1 MTLKQCQGYEECNE
15 LVISTCST
23 IMQSSTFITIMV
35 SEQIPMLKFSTSQ
48 DTWPTKNMLIIPLN
62 TQQSHINRILRN
74 PFHVCSNHTT
84 FELQRTRIRSTPFAG
99 YISDTPVTMKQSQS
113 HQIYNDNVDL
123 KIIIVHSL
131 KDLVLKVYGEKST
144 KFQLKQIRA

>member
-1 MTLKQCQGYEECNE
+1 
-15 LVISTCST
+15 
-23 IMQSSTFITIMV
+23 
-35 SEQIPMLKFSTSQ
+35 
-48 DTWPTKNMLIIPLN
+48 MLIIPLN

-84 FELQRTRIRSTPFAG
+84 FELQRTRIRSTPFVG

-131 KDLVLKVYGEKST
+131 KDLVLKVYGEKT
-144 KFQLKQIRA
+144 TTTTTLKCLVVVVIVVVVFQTRKQCQLCPLYMRENKK